1 MQIDRILYPITSLG
15 PGKRIGIWTLGCLK
29 KCPKCANPELR
40 SFDKSKDL
48 PIKSLDAIISF
59 IDFSIIDGITISG
72 GEPFCQSE
80 DLLELLVLL
89 YRKKKDILVFT
100 GYTFDELNFSDNP
113 YIRECFRYIGVLVTG
128 EYIDE
133 LNDNHTPL
141 LASTNQEI
149 IFLKQNLRPL
159 YGEYQKKGRQIQNIF
174 HNNEMMSVG
183 IHNREENMGK

>member
-1 MQIDRILYPITSLG
+1 M
-15 PGKRIGIWTLGCLK
+15 
-29 KCPKCANPELR
+29 
-40 SFDKSKDL
+40 
-48 PIKSLDAIISF
+48 
-59 IDFSIIDGITISG
+59 
-72 GEPFCQSE
+72 
-80 DLLELLVLL
+80 
-89 YRKKKDILVFT
+89 FT